1 MKKLLLI
8 ICFCLCAIV
17 VSAQR
22 TLNWKI
28 SFESGSLVGLNN
40 SKVTVNNTD
49 TCSFIESFF
58 LRPEVYSKTVESY
71 GNVYKVG
78 PIAIFDI
85 LNMFTE
91 NGWNVDNIFY
101 REAVSGKCDINIS
114 LISLDGSHE
123 GFFYPINKKRT
134 YMLGIGY
141 DDGTLGVYPPIIS
154 KAHIRYMK
162 LLKEYYNGNIYY
174 FNLSSLKNIYCLYLC
189 GWRIDALGNLID
201 DDGKEGHYFFL
212 SHEYEPEE

>member
-1 MKKLLLI
+1 MKKILLFT
-8 ICFCLCAIV
+8 CFCLFAV
-17 VSAQR
+17 FGSAQR

-28 SFESGSLVGLNN
+28 SLESGSLVGLNEI
-40 SKVTVNNTD
+40 KVTVNNTD

-78 PIAIFDI
+78 PVAIFDV

-101 REAVSGKCDINIS
+101 REVVSGKCDIDIS
-114 LISLDGSHE
+114 LISVDGSPE
-123 GFFYPINKKRT
+123 GFFDPINKKRT
-134 YMLGIGY
+134 YILGTGC
-141 DDGTLGVYPPIIS
+141 DDGTLVIYPPFIS

-162 LLKEYYNGNIYY
+162 LLKEYYNGKIYY
-174 FNLSSLKNIYCLYLC
+174 FDLSSLKNIYCLYLC
-189 GWRIDALGNLID
+189 GWRIDALGSS
-201 DDGKEGHYFFL
+201 DGQEGFYLFF